1 MLEVVVMV
9 LMSIIGGCFLV
20 EMFIVRPNWGAV
32 AWGFLPIDATK
43 LMFDEHALL
52 SALGIIGAT
61 VMPHNLYLHSS
72 IVQHRLPLEEE
83 EAVEQGRR
91 SDPEEQ
97 SSLSTIINYATAD
110 STVALFFAMFI
121 NAAILI
127 TAAAAFNSR
136 GRTDVTKIED
146 ASELMRAWLGPA
158 SSILFGLALLAAGQ
172 SSTVTGT
179 MAGQIVFEGHL
190 RMRMKPW
197 LRRLITRV
205 VAVLP
210 ALLII
215 WIAGEDSVDK
225 LLIYSQVIL
234 SFQLPFAIIPLIIF
248 AFNPTVTTDEKVK
261 TYWSERS
268 RGWEGVLKI
277 TSCLIAGLLIVLNVL
292 FLFIATGK

>member
-1 MLEVVVMV
+1 
-9 LMSIIGGCFLV
+9 
-20 EMFIVRPNWGAV
+20 
-32 AWGFLPIDATK
+32 
-43 LMFDEHALL
+43 
-52 SALGIIGAT
+52 
-61 VMPHNLYLHSS
+61 
-72 IVQHRLPLEEE
+72 
-83 EAVEQGRR
+83 
-91 SDPEEQ
+91 
-97 SSLSTIINYATAD
+97 
-110 STVALFFAMFI
+110 
-121 NAAILI
+121 
-127 TAAAAFNSR
+127 
-136 GRTDVTKIED
+136 
-146 ASELMRAWLGPA
+146 
-158 SSILFGLALLAAGQ
+158 
-172 SSTVTGT
+172 
-179 MAGQIVFEGHL
+179 
-190 RMRMKPW
+190 MKPW